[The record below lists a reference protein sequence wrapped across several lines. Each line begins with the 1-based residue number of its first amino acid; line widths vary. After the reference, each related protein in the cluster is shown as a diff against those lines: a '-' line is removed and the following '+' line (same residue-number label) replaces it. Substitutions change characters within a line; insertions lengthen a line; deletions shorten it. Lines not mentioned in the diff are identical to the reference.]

1 MQPIVSSGFVIF
13 RRAPR
18 LSFLLMKHADR
29 WDLPKGHLD
38 GEESELAAAFRE
50 LEEETGIQRECVE
63 HESGFVWE
71 SRYQVRPRQRNFELC
86 DKRLVVFLGFL
97 TRPTQIRLTEH
108 LGYEWFDWQPP
119 HQIQSQTI
127 DPLLAAVEVYFN
139 RNTTLFT

>member
-1 MQPIVSSGFVIF
+1 MQPIVSSGFLIF
-13 RRAPR
+13 RREPR

-38 GEESELAAAFRE
+38 GAETELAAACRE
-50 LEEETGIQRECVE
+50 LEEETGIPRECVD
-63 HESGFVWE
+63 HQPDFVWE

-86 DKRLVVFLGFL
+86 DKRLVIFLGFL
-97 TRPTQIRLTEH
+97 TRPTDIRLTEH

-127 DPLLAAVEVYFN
+127 DPLLAAVDEFFSKN
-139 RNTTLFT
+139 AQIIN